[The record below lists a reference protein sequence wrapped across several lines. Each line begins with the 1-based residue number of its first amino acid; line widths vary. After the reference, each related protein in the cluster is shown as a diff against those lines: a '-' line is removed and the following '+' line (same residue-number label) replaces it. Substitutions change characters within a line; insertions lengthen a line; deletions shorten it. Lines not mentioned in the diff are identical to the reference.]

1 MQSKSLLTKM
11 FAAASALRKQLL
23 PWGPP
28 TACQLS
34 GELPE
39 VSRASCNPGEAA
51 LPPRWLQKQKEVFPS
66 PGSWLLSQGTSMLWL
81 TQGRLDHLP
90 KARTLRFNPFLTV
103 TGFMTISCHPA
114 SSLGSGATRERLQP
128 PRCGV
133 GRALVTKWGSCCG
146 NEPTRLLYLL
156 DLLLPLLFWGPGQ

>member
-1 MQSKSLLTKM
+1 
-11 FAAASALRKQLL
+11 
-23 PWGPP
+23 
-28 TACQLS
+28 
-34 GELPE
+34 
-39 VSRASCNPGEAA
+39 
-51 LPPRWLQKQKEVFPS
+51 
-66 PGSWLLSQGTSMLWL
+66 MLWL

-90 KARTLRFNPFLTV
+90 KAGTLRFNPFLTV

-128 PRCGV
+128 PRWGV

-156 DLLLPLLFWGPGQ
+156 DLLLLLLFWGPGQYTWGTCVPARQSPPEKQLVKSSFPLCGWDPVCLHRGQHGGTAPQMGLGSG